1 MEAYQTLFSGTGIAG
16 KDAGLGISREAYAK
30 GYTLVV
36 FDLSSEI
43 VDAGVQAVQKQ
54 GNLQLEIRF
63 ASALTE
69 SINVILCAS
78 FPGEIRIDQARSVK
92 IQ

>member
-1 MEAYQTLFSGTGIAG
+1 MDAYQTLFIGTGITG
-16 KDAGLGISREAYAK
+16 KDAGLGISREAYTK

-36 FDLSSEI
+36 FDSSSEI
-43 VDAGVQAVQKQ
+43 VDTGVQAVQKQ
-54 GNLQLEIRF
+54 GNLQFEIRF

-69 SINVILCAS
+69 SIHVILYAS
-78 FPGEIRIDQARSVK
+78 FPGEICIDQTPSVN